1 MGGMRQRLLLVLVAA
16 LLAGCAGTSND
27 AAEPRA
33 AASSAKPSG
42 FHGIEPAPVPARP
55 SYVLTT
61 TDGETFDFAAETRGR
76 PTYVYYGYVNCADE
90 CPTAF
95 ADIAAALRKT
105 TPELREKT
113 RVIYVSTDAKRDTPK
128 AVRQFLDQF
137 SSSFIGLVGTQP
149 ELDAAARAAG
159 IAPGTVGPSPKALP
173 GNPSAHEHEPGTA
186 PHKHFGPLGY
196 SVSHAAVIFAYD
208 ASDRLPVVYPGGV
221 TPSEIA
227 ADLPLLADPA
237 GTT

>member
-1 MGGMRQRLLLVLVAA
+1 MRRSLPLVLIAV
-16 LLAGCAGTSND
+16 LLAGCAGTSTD
-27 AAEPRA
+27 AAGPA
-33 AASSAKPSG
+33 ATASSTKASG
-42 FHGIEPAPVPARP
+42 FHGVEVAPVPKRP

-61 TDGETFDFAAETRGR
+61 TEGKSFDFAAETRGR
-76 PTYVYYGYVNCADE
+76 PTYVYYGYVNCPDE

-113 RVIYVSTDAKRDTPK
+113 RVLFVSTDAKRDTPK

-137 SSSFIGLVGTQP
+137 STSFIGLVGSQP

-159 IAPGTVGPSPKALP
+159 IPPGAVGPSPKTAP
-173 GNPSAHEHEPGTA
+173 NNPSAHPHEPGTA

-221 TPSEIA
+221 TPSDIA

>member
-1 MGGMRQRLLLVLVAA
+1 MRRPLLLVLAVA
-16 LLAGCAGTSND
+16 LLAGCAGTSQD
-27 AAEPRA
+27 AAAPV
-33 AASSAKPSG
+33 SSAKPSG
-42 FHGIEPAPVPARP
+42 FHGVEPAPIPQRP

-61 TDGETFDFAAETRGR
+61 TEGEAFDFAAETRGR
-76 PTYVYYGYVNCADE
+76 PTYVYYGYVNCPDE

-95 ADIAAALRKT
+95 ADIAAALRQS

-113 RVIYVSTDAKRDTPK
+113 RVIYVSTDAKRDTPQ

-137 SSSFIGLVGTQP
+137 STSFIGLVGTQP

-159 IAPGTVGPSPKALP
+159 IPAGAVGPSPKALP
-173 GNPSAHEHEPGTA
+173 DNPSAHEHKAGTA
-186 PHKHFGPLGY
+186 AHKHFGPLGY

-221 TPSEIA
+221 TPSDIA